1 MPWTQNYFAVGNS
14 LALTALA
21 GAIPIFY
28 FFWALAIKKMKGHIA
43 GLTTLALSII
53 DVIIVFKM
61 PFGLA
66 ISATLLGIVNGL
78 FPILWIVITALFL
91 YNLVVEAGQ
100 FDIIKNSIASISPDR
115 RLQTLLIAFSFGAFL
130 EGAAGFGI
138 PVAITSALLIGL
150 GFEPLYAAGL
160 SLVANTA
167 PVAFGGIG
175 IPVVTMAGVTG
186 LDSNLISRA
195 VVHQL
200 PLIAIIVP
208 FYLVIL
214 LAGWKGIK
222 DVLPAILVNAFS
234 FAILQW
240 GTAMYLGA
248 NLPDI
253 VASLGSLLITALFL
267 KAWKP
272 KNIWRFPHERDT
284 AIIEH
289 TKYSGAQIFKAW
301 SPFVILTAM
310 VGIWGT
316 NGFKTWA
323 DKSHLYLLIK
333 SWPGLD
339 KLVYKTAPIVAKPAI
354 YAANYRMDFVAAA
367 GTAILLTCI
376 LSMIVLQISP
386 SRGLKVFGATFKQL
400 IYPIITVSCVLGFA
414 FIANYSG
421 LSFTLALLLAKTG
434 QAFPFFSPI
443 LGWFGVF
450 LTGSD
455 TSSNALFG
463 KLQQVTATQL
473 HINPLVTVAGN
484 CSGGGVGKMISPQ
497 SIAVGAATTNMVGRE
512 GEIFKFSLKH
522 SVLFVCLLG
531 VLVYLQAY
539 VFPWMMPTISTVMH

>member
-1 MPWTQNYFAVGNS
+1 MPWTQNYAALGNS
-14 LALTALA
+14 IGLTALA

-43 GLTTLALSII
+43 GFTTLLLSIV

-61 PFGLA
+61 PAGLA
-66 ISATLLGIVNGL
+66 ISASLLGVANGL

-100 FDIIKNSIASISPDR
+100 FDVIKSSIASISADR

-130 EGAAGFGI
+130 EGAAVFGI

-186 LDSNLISRA
+186 VDANLIAKA

-200 PLIAIIVP
+200 PLIAFIVP

-214 LAGWKGIK
+214 LSGWKGAK
-222 DVLPAILVNAFS
+222 EVLPAILINALS
-234 FAILQW
+234 FAFLQW
-240 GTAMYLGA
+240 GTASYLGA

-253 VASLGSLLITALFL
+253 VASLGSLLVTALFL
-267 KAWKP
+267 KVWKP
-272 KNIWRFPHERDT
+272 KNIWRFPHERDSK
-284 AIIEH
+284 IIEH

-301 SPFVILTAM
+301 SPFVILTVM

-316 NGFKTWA
+316 SAFKTWA
-323 DKSHLYLLIK
+323 DKMHLYIIVK
-333 SWPGLD
+333 SWPGLNG
-339 KLVYKTAPIVAKPAI
+339 LVYKAAPIAAKPSL
-354 YAANYRMDFVAAA
+354 YAANFRIDYLAAA
-367 GTAILLTCI
+367 GTAILITCI
-376 LSMIVLQISP
+376 LSMAVLKISP
-386 SRGLKVFGATFKQL
+386 AQGLKVFGATLKQL
-400 IYPIITVSCVLGFA
+400 IFPIITICSVLGFA
-414 FIANYSG
+414 FLSNYSG
-421 LSFTLALLLAKTG
+421 LSFTLALLFAKTG
-434 QAFPFFSPI
+434 HAFPFFAPI

-455 TSSNALFG
+455 TSANALFG
-463 KLQQVTATQL
+463 KLQQVTAAQ
-473 HINPLVTVAGN
+473 INVNPLTTIAAN
-484 CSGGGVGKMISPQ
+484 CTGGGVGKMISPQ
-497 SIAVGAATTNMVGRE
+497 SIAVGAATTNLVGRE
-512 GEIFKFSLKH
+512 GEIFRFSLKH
-522 SVLFVCLLG
+522 SAFFVVIIG
-531 VLVYLQAY
+531 VLVYVQAY
-539 VFPWMMPTISTVMH
+539 MLPWMIPALH

>member
-1 MPWTQNYFAVGNS
+1 MHWMQNYFTIGDS
-14 LALTALA
+14 IGLTALA

-43 GLTTLALSII
+43 GLTTLLLSIV

-61 PFGLA
+61 PVGIA
-66 ISATLLGIVNGL
+66 VSASLLGVANGL

-91 YNLVVEAGQ
+91 YNLLVGAGQ
-100 FDIIKNSIASISPDR
+100 FDIIKSSIASISADR
-115 RLQTLLIAFSFGAFL
+115 RMQTLLIAFSFGAFL

-186 LDSNLISRA
+186 VDANLIAKA

-200 PLIAIIVP
+200 PLIALIVP

-214 LAGWKGIK
+214 LSGWKGAK
-222 DVLPAILVNAFS
+222 EVLPAIFVNAVS
-234 FAILQW
+234 FTFLQW
-240 GTAMYLGA
+240 GTASYLGA

-253 VASLGSLLITALFL
+253 VASLGSLLVTALFL
-267 KAWKP
+267 KVWKP
-272 KNIWRFPHERDT
+272 KNIWRFPHERH
-284 AIIEH
+284 AQIVQH
-289 TKYSGAQIFKAW
+289 TKYSGTQIFKAW

-316 NGFKTWA
+316 SAFKTWT
-323 DKSHLYLLIK
+323 DKMHLYIMIK

-339 KLVYKTAPIVAKPAI
+339 GLVYKTAPIAAKPTL
-354 YAANYRMDFVAAA
+354 YPANFRIDYLAAA
-367 GTAILLTCI
+367 GTAILITCI
-376 LSMIVLQISP
+376 LSMFVLQISP
-386 SRGLKVFGATFKQL
+386 AKGINIFSATLKQL
-400 IYPIITVSCVLGFA
+400 IFPIITICSVLGFA
-414 FIANYSG
+414 FLSNYSG
-421 LSFTLALLLAKTG
+421 LSFTLALLFAKTG
-434 QAFPFFSPI
+434 QAFPFFAPI

-455 TSSNALFG
+455 TSANALFG
-463 KLQQVTATQL
+463 KLQQVTAAQ
-473 HINPLVTVAGN
+473 INVNPLTTIAAN
-484 CSGGGVGKMISPQ
+484 CTGGGVGKMISPQ
-497 SIAVGAATTNMVGRE
+497 SIAVGAATTNLVGRE
-512 GEIFKFSLKH
+512 GEIFRFSLKH
-522 SVLFVCLLG
+522 SAFFIILIG
-531 VLVYLQAY
+531 VLVYVQAY
-539 VFPWMMPTISTVMH
+539 MLPWMIPSLH